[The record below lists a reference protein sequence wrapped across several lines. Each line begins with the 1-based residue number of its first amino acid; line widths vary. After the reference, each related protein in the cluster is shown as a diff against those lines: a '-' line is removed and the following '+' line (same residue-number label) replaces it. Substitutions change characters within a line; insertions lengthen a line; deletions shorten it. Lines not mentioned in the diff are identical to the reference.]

1 MWRGLLCVRDG
12 GGDGGP
18 GQDDQEQHQED
29 DVPARPLPGHPHR
42 APDLPRPRH
51 PGQPRHQLRPQN
63 RRGGQAETSQEG
75 ENRSGEFNIFLKR
88 IYCSFVLQS

>member
-29 DVPARPLPGHPHR
+29 HVPTRPLPGHPHR

-63 RRGGQAETSQEG
+63 RRGREAETSQEG
-75 ENRSGEFNIFLKR
+75 EDRGGEFNILFIR
-88 IYCSFVLQS
+88 IYSSFVLQS